1 MLHAKPDLTVGSIS
15 DHFRRMAIPSAIG
28 MVLTNL
34 YGLADT
40 FFAGLLSTAALAAL
54 TISLPV
60 FYLLSWTGLGVNS
73 ALVALVG
80 NALGSNNPERAKRL
94 ACQGLS
100 YAVLFSVFL
109 VLVGFALAPLMIHAV
124 TEPGT
129 VRMLARA
136 YLNVLLFSIPAFIV
150 FFAASALE
158 AAQGSAVITMRSQV
172 AAFLANIVLS
182 PLLMFGLPGWFA
194 GIGFNGIAVSTL
206 VSQTGSMAYVLRWA
220 LRSELMKSG
229 PPSTYRPV
237 LPDFRAITGQS
248 LPTSVGTAL
257 VVFSSFIVQVYLKAF
272 GPEAIAA
279 YGVALRL
286 QHILLLP
293 GAALAFT
300 LRAIVA
306 QNYGA
311 VNYDR
316 VRGALVF
323 CCKSGVAL
331 RLGGAFLLWV
341 GGRWA
346 MSLFTTDPEVVRIGG
361 EFMIVL
367 GVLLPFF
374 LLILVL
380 SNFLQALQHSSWV
393 FWINFYE
400 RFLAVLFFI
409 GVFLFAWERST
420 TSVWFGIATSTLTG
434 FLLALFITVIIA
446 RKEIGGLHRH

>member
-1 MLHAKPDLTVGSIS
+1 MLLGKTDLTVGPIS
-15 DHFRRMAIPSAIG
+15 DHFRRMAIPMAIG

-40 FFAGLLSTAALAAL
+40 FFAGLLSTSALAAL

-80 NALGSNNPERAKRL
+80 NALGGNNPERAKCL
-94 ACQGLS
+94 ARQGLS
-100 YAVLFSVFL
+100 YTVLFSVLL
-109 VLVGFALAPLMIHAV
+109 VLVGFALAPLMVHAV
-124 TEPGT
+124 TEPGE
-129 VRMLARA
+129 VRNLASA
-136 YLNVLLFSIPAFIV
+136 YLNVLLFSVPAFIM

-158 AAQGSAVITMRSQV
+158 AAQGSAIITMRAQI
-172 AAFLANIVLS
+172 AAFLANIILS
-182 PLLMFGLPGWFA
+182 PLLMFGIPDYLT
-194 GIGFNGIAVSTL
+194 GIGFNGIAISTL
-206 VSQTGSMAYVLRWA
+206 VSQVGAMAYILRWA
-220 LRSELMKSG
+220 LRSELMKNSA
-229 PPSTYRPV
+229 PSTYRPV
-237 LPDFRAITGQS
+237 LADFLAITGQS
-248 LPTSVGTAL
+248 LPTSVGTAM

-272 GPEAIAA
+272 GHEAIAA

-293 GAALAFT
+293 GAAMAFT

-311 VNYDR
+311 ADYDR
-316 VRGALVF
+316 VRDAFVF
-323 CCKSGVAL
+323 CCKAGVGLMLAGTVFL
-331 RLGGAFLLWV
+331 WAGGP
-341 GGRWA
+341 WA
-346 MSLFTTDPEVVRIGG
+346 MNLFTESQEVVRIGG

-400 RFLAVLFFI
+400 RLLAVSFFI
-409 GVFLFAWERST
+409 GVFLFAWERSP
-420 TSVWFGIATSTLTG
+420 TSVWFGIATSTITG
-434 FLLALFITVIIA
+434 FLLATSIAVTIA
-446 RKEIGGLHRH
+446 RREIGGLFRH